1 MRCWRAGSCVCV
13 IWRMWSASVKTSFR
27 RPCGCCGRLMW
38 FVHVVMVVGFDT
50 GWRTVT
56 CGCCWIYQ
64 SITSGM
70 RQRVRR
76 QRVDAVR
83 TRQQQRFV
91 KTSHRCVVPAERHS
105 HATAR
110 PHRRAADVIPDDRCC
125 VAPTMAALADSS
137 VAATRVGSSS
147 VSVFRVEELDC
158 ATEEN
163 DLREVLTPLAGV
175 RWLEFDLIARRVRVT
190 HDLASSAP
198 IEAAIRLLGMRP
210 RLIDASPSGSQF
222 ERLGL
227 AQRTLVVTGVAGV
240 LAVGSE
246 AAVIA
251 GAKQHS
257 VLVALMTTA
266 AIGLGGRDTLRKGFQ
281 ALRARRLTMNLLM
294 SVAALG
300 AVAIGQWPEG
310 AVVIWLFGVAE
321 LIEALSLERARNAIR
336 SLVSLAPET
345 AHVRAPDGTWVET
358 PAGDVDLGA
367 VLLVRPGERIA
378 LDGVVASGA
387 SSVNQ
392 APITGESIPVVKTP
406 GSVVFAG
413 TINERGTLEF
423 TVTAAKGEGT
433 LDRIAR
439 SIQEA
444 QAEKA
449 PAQRFVDRFAAVYT
463 PVVFVLAIAVAVL
476 PPLLGRG
483 SWHDWLYKALV
494 LLVLACPCALV
505 ISTPVTVVSG
515 LGGAARRGILIKGG
529 LHLEQARR
537 LRTVAFDKTGTLTHG
552 KPVLTDMELLTD
564 MTREQV
570 LRIVASLESRSEHPV
585 AHAIVSAHTGLLD
598 TVEGFE
604 AIHGRG
610 VQGTIDATTFLVGNH
625 RFAEETGVCNPDL
638 EQVLQRFENDAKTAV
653 VLMTSDRPLAVLA
666 VADTIRPETG
676 QAITDLKRLG
686 VTTMMLTGDNQRT
699 ATAVAR
705 QVGIDDARGDL
716 LPNEKLAIVAE
727 LVARGPVAM
736 IGDGVN
742 DAPALAKAT
751 LGIAM
756 GAAGT
761 DTAIET
767 ADIALMDDDLR
778 KIAEAIRISAHTS
791 HVLWQNIMVAIGVKI
806 VFVALTL
813 AGTAS
818 LWIAVLADMG
828 TSLIVIANG
837 LRLLRRPSPGRPLQ
851 TVSIHHDKSM

>member
-1 MRCWRAGSCVCV
+1 M
-13 IWRMWSASVKTSFR
+13 
-27 RPCGCCGRLMW
+27 
-38 FVHVVMVVGFDT
+38 
-50 GWRTVT
+50 
-56 CGCCWIYQ
+56 
-64 SITSGM
+64 
-70 RQRVRR
+70 
-76 QRVDAVR
+76 
-83 TRQQQRFV
+83 
-91 KTSHRCVVPAERHS
+91 PAESDS
-105 HATAR
+105 HTTAP
-110 PHRRAADVIPDDRCC
+110 PHPDHPDVVDDPCC
-125 VAPTMAALADSS
+125 LAPTMAVSLATKQPIT
-137 VAATRVGSSS
+137 ATPVGSGL

-163 DLREVLTPLAGV
+163 DLRGALTTLVGV
-175 RWLEFDLIARRVRVT
+175 RSLEFDLVARRVRVT
-190 HDLASSAP
+190 HDMVSPAP
-198 IEAAIRLLGMRP
+198 IEAAIRSLGMRP
-210 RLIDASPSGSQF
+210 RLIEAPPSGSTVD
-222 ERLGL
+222 RRGL
-227 AQRTLVVTGVAGV
+227 ARRTLVVTGLAGV
-240 LAVGSE
+240 LAIGSE
-246 AAVIA
+246 AVVIA
-251 GAKQHS
+251 GAKEHS
-257 VLVALMTTA
+257 VVVGVMAAA

-294 SVAALG
+294 SVAAIG
-300 AVAIGQWPEG
+300 AIAIGQWPEA

-336 SLVSLAPET
+336 SLVALAPET
-345 AHVRAPDGTWVET
+345 AHVRAVDGSWVET
-358 PAGDVDLGA
+358 PAADVDLGA

-378 LDGVVASGA
+378 LDGVVSSGG

-392 APITGESIPVVKTP
+392 APITGESIPVEKEP

-444 QAEKA
+444 QADKA

-463 PVVFVLAIAVAVL
+463 PVVFVLAIAVGVL
-476 PPLLGRG
+476 PPLLGHG
-483 SWHDWLYKALV
+483 SWYDWLYKALV

-537 LRTVAFDKTGTLTHG
+537 LRTVALDKTGTLTHG
-552 KPVLTDMELLTD
+552 KPVLTDVELLTD
-564 MTREQV
+564 MTREEV
-570 LRIVASLESRSEHPV
+570 LRIAASLESRSEHPV
-585 AHAIVSAHTGLLD
+585 AYAIISAHTGLLD
-598 TVEGFE
+598 TVDGFE

-610 VQGTIDATTFLVGNH
+610 VRGTIDATTFLVGNH

-653 VLMTSDRPLAVLA
+653 VLMTRDRPLAVLA
-666 VADTIRPETG
+666 VADTIRPETR
-676 QAITDLKRLG
+676 QAIVDLKRLG
-686 VTTMMLTGDNQRT
+686 VTTVMLTGDNQRT

-716 LPNEKLAIVAE
+716 LPDDKLAIIAE
-727 LVARGPVAM
+727 LGARGPVAM

-767 ADIALMDDDLR
+767 ADIALMDDDPR
-778 KIAEAIRISAHTS
+778 KIAETIRISAHTS
-791 HVLWQNIMVAIGVKI
+791 HVLWQNIAVALGVKI
-806 VFVALTL
+806 VFFALTL

-828 TSLIVIANG
+828 ASLIVIANG
-837 LRLLRRPSPGRPLQ
+837 IRLLRRPSHDRPSNR
-851 TVSIHHDKSM
+851 VSIRPDERS